1 MKNAKR
7 IFLFISVLLL
17 GVVFFYKDTL
27 LVNAAKHTVRL
38 FEVGSTYRSGDEIDI
53 DVIRITYFDYYE
65 NGYVN
70 YNTLAYEKIYLDL
83 NDRRYDEIDL
93 NTDNKTFVLPQI
105 DGHDVTWTVRFEEN
119 YEYANYS
126 QADKPKGSVI
136 FSTEYEKETE
146 LLVKCDKDDLEE
158 NEKASCIL
166 YTYVSQEGSRIKG
179 FEVSLKSDNL
189 KFSNETPNVFLDLNK
204 NNSKYVI
211 TQKYPES
218 SIDFNG
224 YIQNLNV
231 NNYNYTA
238 LMKFDAEITEKTS
251 NKLTI
256 STEGSNKIYDDNT
269 KKSIASNNVVFN
281 TTYTEPNKEEVKGE
295 EEVAE
300 NPKTGIFN
308 YLLLIIPITLF
319 GLGYSLVIKK
329 KAFKFNK

>member
-38 FEVGSTYRSGDEIDI
+38 FEVGSTYRSGDEINI
-53 DVIRITYFDYYE
+53 DVIKTTYFDVYE
-65 NGYVN
+65 DGYKD
-70 YNTLAYEKIYLDL
+70 YERLAYERIVLYL
-83 NDRRYDEIDL
+83 NGTIINEINL
-93 NTDNKTFVLPQI
+93 NTDEKNFVLPQV
-105 DGHDVTWTVRFEEN
+105 DDHDVTWTVRFEEN
-119 YEYANYS
+119 YEGYPDPQYYKY
-126 QADKPKGSVI
+126 QGTVV
-136 FSTEYEKETE
+136 FSAEYDKETE
-146 LLVKCDKDDLEE
+146 LLVKCDKDNLEE
-158 NEKASCIL
+158 KEKASCIL
-166 YTYVSQEGSRIKG
+166 YTYVARNEDNIKG

-189 KFSNETPNVFLDLNK
+189 EISNETPNAFLDVNK
-204 NNSKYVI
+204 TNNKYVI
-211 TQKYPES
+211 TEKELNGP
-218 SIDFNG
+218 IDTSKIIRPLNKNG
-224 YIQNLNV
+224 YD
-231 NNYNYTA
+231 YTA

-269 KKSIASNNVVFN
+269 KKSVAGNNVVFN
-281 TTYTEPNKEEVKGE
+281 TTYTEPPKEEVKGE
-295 EEVAE
+295 EEVTE

-329 KAFKFNK
+329 KVFKFNK

>member
-17 GVVFFYKDTL
+17 GAVFFYKDTL

-53 DVIRITYFDYYE
+53 DVIKTTYFDAYE
-65 NGYVN
+65 DGYKN
-70 YNTLAYEKIYLDL
+70 YERLAYERIELYLNGSSFDQI
-83 NDRRYDEIDL
+83 NL
-93 NTDNKTFVLPQI
+93 NTDNKTFVLPQV
-105 DGHDVTWTVRFEEN
+105 DGHDVTWTVRFQEN
-119 YEYANYS
+119 YEYFSDPQYYNL
-126 QADKPKGSVI
+126 KGSVI

-158 NEKASCIL
+158 NEKTSCIL
-166 YTYVSQEGSRIKG
+166 YTYVSRNEDNIKG
-179 FEVSLKSDNL
+179 FETTLKSDNL

-204 NNSKYVI
+204 TNNKYVL
-211 TQKYPES
+211 TEKNPS
-218 SIDFNG
+218 SQIDFSG
-224 YIQNLNV
+224 LIQNLDV
-231 NNYNYTA
+231 NNYIYTA

-256 STEGSNKIYDDNT
+256 STDGSSMIYTNNS
-269 KKSIASNNVVFN
+269 KKSIIGNNVVFN
-281 TTYTEPNKEEVKGE
+281 TTYTEPIKEEVKGE
-295 EEVAE
+295 EEVVE

-319 GLGYSLVIKK
+319 VLGYSLVIKK
-329 KAFKFNK
+329 KVFKFNK